1 MFTLNV
7 NIQPLIFSKG
17 YMTHT
22 IAGPCYPHLL
32 DPSKLID
39 SQGTPIVEII
49 HTGNDTEIELERAK
63 FINECINQCLQY
75 GLPKDAIAELTVKH
89 EKRQKSTLRV
99 LKTLLATLRKLKKTP
114 NISGEALSITN
125 HGIAAG
131 KKTLDRFW

>member
-1 MFTLNV
+1 MVYDFKSGNSKS
-7 NIQPLIFSKG
+7 FSEG

-49 HTGNDTEIELERAK
+49 HTGNNAEIELERAK

-75 GLPKDAIAELTVKH
+75 GLPKDALAELTAKY
-89 EKRQKSTLRV
+89 EKRQKSTLRGF
-99 LKTLLATLRKLKKTP
+99 KTLLATLRKLKKTP
-114 NISGEALSITN
+114 NVTGEALSIAN
-125 HGIAAG
+125 HGITTG
-131 KKTLDRFW
+131 KRTMDKFW